1 MSRFK
6 LVQQPSDPKI
16 RALYDEILDH
26 GFGEGMPINWFTAQ
40 GSRPD
45 ILAATWGLTK
55 AILVEGRLPPSLK
68 QMIAM
73 TISQHNACRYCT
85 VVHTGALETLG
96 VPDEVIEQS
105 VADPELGEI
114 PATHRA
120 ILQFA
125 LKCAASPREVTE
137 ADYEVLRQG
146 GLADEEILEVVMM
159 AALTNFINIWAEASG
174 VELDRGSGQGD
185 QGD

>member
-1 MSRFK
+1 MSRFQ
-6 LVQQPSDPKI
+6 LVQQPSDPRV
-16 RALYDEILDH
+16 RALYDEILEY
-26 GFGEGMPINWFTAQ
+26 GFGEEMPINWFTAQ
-40 GSRPD
+40 GTRPD
-45 ILAATWGLTK
+45 ILAATWTLIKG
-55 AILVEGRLPPSLK
+55 ILVEGRLPPSLK
-68 QMIAM
+68 QMIAL

-105 VADPELGEI
+105 VADPELAEI

-125 LKCAASPREVTE
+125 LKCASAPGAVTD

-146 GLADEEILEVVMM
+146 GLAEEEILEVVMT
-159 AALTNFINIWAEASG
+159 AALTNFINTWAEASG
-174 VELDRGSGQGD
+174 VELDPGPGPGK
-185 QGD
+185 

>member
-6 LVQQPSDPKI
+6 LVQQPSDS
-16 RALYDEILDH
+16 RVQALYNEILDH
-26 GFGEGMPINWFTAQ
+26 GFGEEMPINWFTAQ
-40 GSRPD
+40 GTRPD
-45 ILAATWGLTK
+45 ILAATWTLTK
-55 AILVEGRLPPSLK
+55 TILVEGRLPPSLK

-96 VPDEVIEQS
+96 VPDEIIEQS
-105 VADPELGEI
+105 VADPALAEI
-114 PATHRA
+114 PALHRA

-125 LKCAASPREVTE
+125 LKCASTPDAVTD

-146 GLADEEILEVVMM
+146 GLVDEEILEVVMM

-174 VELDRGSGQGD
+174 VELDRGPGE
-185 QGD
+185 